1 MRKIIFLLLGLVF
14 LLLPSQSFAQ
24 QGLEVAGQPN
34 PVKEAYLK
42 AESNNQKRRHKNGWY
57 RYNIYQDV
65 LITLDTGKT
74 VPIEWG
80 GITNN

>member
-34 PVKEAYLK
+34 PVKEAYFKGRVKKFKKK
-42 AESNNQKRRHKNGWY
+42 AQNGWSDTISTKMY
-57 RYNIYQDV
+57 LSP
-65 LITLDTGKT
+65 LIPEKRFR
-74 VPIEWG
+74 
-80 GITNN
+80 